1 MGIFDSL
8 KKNLPGLKDKVED
21 LVEEHDEQIKD
32 GLDKAAE
39 FADDKTGG
47 KHHDKIVQGV
57 SKAKDAVD
65 DMAAPDP
72 GEPGSGKP
80 ATAKAAKKAP
90 KKKA

>member
-1 MGIFDSL
+1 MGLFDSL

-21 LVEEHDEQIKD
+21 LVEEHDDTIKD

-47 KHHDKIVQGV
+47 KHHDKIVEGV
-57 SKAKDAVD
+57 AKAKDTVD
-65 DMAAPDP
+65 DLAAPEP
-72 GEPGSGKP
+72 GEAGAKRRPAKP
-80 ATAKAAKKAP
+80 KAP